1 MILDDSTPTL
11 GLPRAILWSFCRCL
25 WPCDPTDLYG
35 ELQYKVGLSGSFNS
49 HKIVGFGDLF
59 LEYSLKIGH
68 LVNFIFKF
76 QKQVQKSHVRKHES
90 MLKVGKLFTVSQNK
104 VFCIVHWNISLSIIL
119 STTMIQTVGSKK
131 VSFH

>member
-11 GLPRAILWSFCRCL
+11 GVPRAILLPFCRYL

-35 ELQYKVGLSGSFNS
+35 ELQYKVRLSGSFNS
-49 HKIVGFGDLF
+49 HKIIGFRDLF
-59 LEYSLKIGH
+59 PEYSLKIGN

-90 MLKVGKLFTVSQNK
+90 MLKVEKLFNVSQNE

-119 STTMIQTVGSKK
+119 SMTVIQTVGSNK